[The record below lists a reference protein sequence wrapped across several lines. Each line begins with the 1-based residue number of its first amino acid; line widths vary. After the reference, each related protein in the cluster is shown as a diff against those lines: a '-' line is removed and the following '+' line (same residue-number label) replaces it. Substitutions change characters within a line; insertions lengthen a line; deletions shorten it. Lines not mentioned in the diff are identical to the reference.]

1 MPPIQNRID
10 HHALVSNLR
19 VVNVG
24 FISSKP
30 VIFKDDRT
38 GIDKTLY
45 KTHFMTDSGDILTYW
60 LDFAINID
68 IHLPRVDVHLETKVK
83 NEKFTDVVKDVIVL

>member
-1 MPPIQNRID
+1 MPPQVPRID
-10 HHALVSNLR
+10 HQALVSNLK
-19 VVNVG
+19 VHNVG

-30 VIFKDDRT
+30 VSFKDDRT
-38 GIDKTLY
+38 GIDKVLH

-60 LDFAINID
+60 LDFPLVIE
-68 IHLPRVDVHLETKVK
+68 IHLPRVDVHLETKIK